1 MYIGQSFFFSFFF
14 YFLATLWGMW
24 DLNSCLIVIVP
35 PEIELV
41 PLAVEVQSFLEL
53 SAWEVPGQSFLKTIF
68 NDGM

>member
-1 MYIGQSFFFSFFF
+1 M
-14 YFLATLWGMW
+14 ATLWGMW

-53 SAWEVPGQSFLKTIF
+53 LAWEVPGQSFLKTIF